1 MRLRCGKHQL
11 DLSRPQVMGILNT
24 TPDSFSDGGSYYLGD
39 RLSVDQAL
47 FRAEQMLA
55 QGASIIDVGG
65 ESTRPGAAVVTEQE
79 ELDRVMPVIEAL
91 VQQLDALVSVD
102 TSTARVIRESA
113 RVGASLIND
122 VRALEREGALQA
134 AVDSRLPVCL
144 MHMQGQPQT
153 MQQQP
158 HYSDVWLDVSGYLQN
173 RAQAC
178 IAVGIP
184 QDQILLDPGFGF
196 GKTLAHNFTLLRQL
210 PRLQALGY
218 PLLVGMSRKS
228 MIGQLLNRPVDQR
241 LAGSLALALLAA
253 QKGAAII
260 RVHDVAETVDVLR
273 VLEAADHL
281 SE

>member
-122 VRALEREGALQA
+122 VRALERDDKKYRFCG
-134 AVDSRLPVCL
+134 
-144 MHMQGQPQT
+144 
-153 MQQQP
+153 
-158 HYSDVWLDVSGYLQN
+158 VS
-173 RAQAC
+173 
-178 IAVGIP
+178 
-184 QDQILLDPGFGF
+184 
-196 GKTLAHNFTLLRQL
+196 
-210 PRLQALGY
+210 
-218 PLLVGMSRKS
+218 
-228 MIGQLLNRPVDQR
+228 
-241 LAGSLALALLAA
+241 
-253 QKGAAII
+253 
-260 RVHDVAETVDVLR
+260 
-273 VLEAADHL
+273 
-281 SE
+281 